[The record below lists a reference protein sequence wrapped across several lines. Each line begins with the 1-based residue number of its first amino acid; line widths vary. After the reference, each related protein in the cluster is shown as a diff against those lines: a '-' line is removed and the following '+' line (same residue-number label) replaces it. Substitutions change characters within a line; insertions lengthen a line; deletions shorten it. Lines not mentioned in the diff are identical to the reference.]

1 MKSLI
6 DNKTT
11 FFTSFFWTVSIFVFI
26 VVAFRCYS
34 VPFSHDEAG
43 TFFMFIQSGNYL
55 PFHSQVDANNHVLN
69 SFLGN
74 ICFQVFGSSP
84 FSLRLPNLLG
94 LLLLIL
100 STFRISKY
108 LQHLPSKVFLTSSLL
123 LSFHWLS
130 FYSACRGYG
139 LSMGLLLMGIAF
151 MLEYIK
157 DSASQK
163 KFILSLLFFQF
174 AISANL
180 ILIIIVLVL
189 NGIVGLIQF
198 FNKILFKPLNIIIWL
213 IHFGAIYYWLSFS
226 FYLQENGALYYGA
239 GDSYWKVTFVS
250 LVQLLVGYSSA
261 GLKYF
266 LVSLFSLTMIFVI
279 YLNKSS
285 FLKITTQF
293 KKTSFSLLFAF
304 ILSVLCIG
312 FYLMHKIM
320 GVNYPEDRTGLF
332 YYLFF
337 VLFFSFTLDLLPL
350 GYNKIILYTGSILFV
365 AHFAFNLNFRKHSLN
380 VYETIPEYFYST
392 LLNEQAKSTERITIG
407 GHRVRELFYGF
418 MNYRHNGELNSADPT
433 ELMQMNCDYYIAT
446 KQEEKYYKPYY
457 DVIDTEPDW
466 GFVLLKRKE
475 KINRTAVYELKDLI
489 IKNDNNEFIGLYG
502 HNDTTISNT
511 KPLIAE
517 MNFDVQEIPVPIN
530 AWFVFQINDS
540 TEQAVYFKRY
550 PLQWSGYDLNGR
562 KGIKCSVITGNLPR
576 KSSKIA
582 CFLWN
587 IEKQPISLKV
597 NSFKIY
603 QIDGNGVEY
612 QAPDIK

>member
-1 MKSLI
+1 MKPII

-11 FFTSFFWTVSIFVFI
+11 FFTSFFWTVAIFVFI
-26 VVAFRCYS
+26 IVACRSYL

-43 TFFMFIQSGNYL
+43 TFFMYIQSGNYL

-74 ICFQVFGSSP
+74 VCFQVFGSSP

-100 STFRISKY
+100 ATFRISNH
-108 LQHLPSKVFLTSSLL
+108 LQNLPSKVFLTCSLL

-139 LSMGLLLMGIAF
+139 LSMGLLLMGIAL
-151 MLEYIK
+151 MLEYIN
-157 DSASQK
+157 DFTNQK
-163 KFILSLLFFQF
+163 KFIFSLLFFQL

-180 ILIIIVLVL
+180 ILIIIVLLL
-189 NGIVGLIQF
+189 NGIVVLIQL
-198 FNKILFKPLNIIIWL
+198 FNKILFKPLHILMWL
-213 IHFGAIYYWLSFS
+213 IHFGGIYYWLSFS

-250 LVQLLVGYSSA
+250 LIQLLVGYSTPV
-261 GLKYF
+261 LKYF
-266 LVSLFSLTMIFVI
+266 LVSLFGLTMILVI

-285 FLKITTQF
+285 LLKITTQF
-293 KKTSFSLLFAF
+293 KKPNFSLLFAF
-304 ILSVLCIG
+304 TLSVLCIG

-337 VLFFSFTLDLLPL
+337 VLCFVFTLDLLPL
-350 GYNKIILYTGSILFV
+350 KYNKIILYAGSAVFV
-365 AHFAFNLNFRKHSLN
+365 VHFAFHLNFRKHSLN
-380 VYETIPEYFYST
+380 VYETIPEHFYST
-392 LLNEQAKSTERITIG
+392 LINEQAKSTERITIG
-407 GHRVRELFYGF
+407 GHIVRELFYGF
-418 MNYRHNGELNSADPT
+418 MNYRHQGELYSADPT
-433 ELMQMNCDYYIAT
+433 EVMQMNCDYYIAT
-446 KQEEKYYKPYY
+446 KLEEKYYKSYY

-475 KINRTAVYELKDLI
+475 KINRTLVYQVKDLRF
-489 IKNDNNEFIGLYG
+489 KNDNNEFIGIYG
-502 HNDTTISNT
+502 CNDTLLNNT

-517 MNFDVQEIPVPIN
+517 IDFDVHEMPVPLN
-530 AWFVFQINDS
+530 AWFVLQVNDS

-550 PLQWSGYDLNGR
+550 PLQWSGYNLNGR
-562 KGIKCSVITGNLPR
+562 NHIKCSVITGNLPR

-582 CFLWN
+582 CFFWN
-587 IEKQPISLKV
+587 IEKQRISLKV